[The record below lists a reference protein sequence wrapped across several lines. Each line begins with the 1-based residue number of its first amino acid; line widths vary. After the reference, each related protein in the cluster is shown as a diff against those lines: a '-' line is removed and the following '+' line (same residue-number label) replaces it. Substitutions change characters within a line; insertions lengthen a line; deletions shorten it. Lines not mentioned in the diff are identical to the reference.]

1 MVVLRE
7 MVCYFPMISMISLNQ
22 ITMLVVGDVVGD
34 IHTLSIQI
42 YDLQSA
48 TKLKVLDVS
57 GPPSLLTLQTRNI
70 TLTCGGISTLS
81 FPLDGEGIL
90 AFS

>member
-57 GPPSLLTLQTRNI
+57 GPPSLLTLQIGNI
-70 TLTCGGISTLS
+70 TLSCGGISALS